1 MRIFR
6 QKTIHWA
13 VLATFLGASTGCGQM
28 QTIQTQFKETFASD
42 DPCANNARN
51 IGIAV
56 GAIGGAILG
65 NVIAKD
71 SRTAGTA
78 LGALAGGLIGGL
90 VGYDIDR
97 RRCELYKIAKANNLE
112 LQMRDLNAVDESG
125 HQTTVGMSAQIAAD
139 EQFIVGSPNP
149 TPQAAQVF
157 AQMAQQYRAE
167 ESNETASDKNVQAEL
182 KARQKK
188 MRILLIGH
196 TDDTGNTQKNADL
209 SEKRARSVAQIFA
222 QQGFDKA
229 QIFYQGAGE
238 TLPVADN
245 RTKEGRRQ
253 NRRVE
258 IVDLSSDEAFNVYL
272 QSRQPNTAFYR
283 PKSEKNPRSTVEK
296 FQKSPQS
303 SKVAA
308 KMADKTIE
316 KSTAEKTIAAAP
328 SVITPKKAMPTNPA
342 FIDFGGS
349 VQATSIDIGQVKSNE
364 RAGFFIRQAE
374 AATSIVDNCIEDSYR
389 QANGVKSLANGA
401 TQYKTNDF
409 LPGLYGTSWS
419 DTVNGHLVAITNVAV
434 LRDGGAPVGQ
444 PNLLVYKDYQP
455 NKKAQPTFR
464 NQPKVNAYQ
473 GQKGVLYR
481 VFVEGK
487 NAPMQCIDLVLNK
500 GAASPQSNLRYIK
513 EGKIYQAPFAPSLA
527 KR

>member
-1 MRIFR
+1 MRFCYK
-6 QKTIHWA
+6 KTAIA
-13 VLATFLGASTGCGQM
+13 LAICAFSTGCGQM

-125 HQTTVGMSAQIAAD
+125 NQTTVGMSAQIMAD

-149 TPQAAQVF
+149 TPQAAKVF

-167 ESNETASDKNVQAEL
+167 ESNETPTDKNVQAEL

-308 KMADKTIE
+308 KMAE

-349 VQATSIDIGQVKSNE
+349 VQATSIDIGKVKSNE